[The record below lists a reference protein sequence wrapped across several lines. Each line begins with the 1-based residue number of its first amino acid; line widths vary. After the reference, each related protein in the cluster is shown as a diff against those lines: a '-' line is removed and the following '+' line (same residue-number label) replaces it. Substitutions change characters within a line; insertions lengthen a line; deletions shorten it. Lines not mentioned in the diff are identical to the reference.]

1 MQTERDGKVDECV
14 KETVDLRLV
23 APIESV
29 PGILEAL
36 LDVMGD
42 EPFDMS
48 VRRLVRA

>member
-23 APIESV
+23 APIASV

-48 VRRLVRA
+48 VRRLVRT